1 MRKIVHQ
8 LQVFKRRPVSREDRP
23 DQHSLE
29 NSMDEAGLANM
40 HIVDKRLSNRGD
52 PKWQIVTPSMRN
64 ESGPAEVH
72 HHTHHH

>member
-1 MRKIVHQ
+1 MRKIVQQ
-8 LQVFKRRPVSREDRP
+8 LQVFKRRPVSREERP
-23 DQHSLE
+23 HSLE

-40 HIVDKRLSNRGD
+40 HIVDKGSSNRGD

-72 HHTHHH
+72 HHRHRLLM